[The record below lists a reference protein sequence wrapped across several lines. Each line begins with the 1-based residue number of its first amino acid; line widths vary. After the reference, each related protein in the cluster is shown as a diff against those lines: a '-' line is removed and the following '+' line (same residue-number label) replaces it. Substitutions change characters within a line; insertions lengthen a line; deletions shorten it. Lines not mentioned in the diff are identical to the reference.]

1 MIRSVTPSFAMLL
14 IESWLIRTGYF
25 TAEQLAEAREYQ
37 QRAFCSLP
45 RAFWSLG
52 WMHPSKFVR
61 LCARITNRPTLWD
74 WLKQH
79 PLDPELLWLVE
90 AVDLVPVRFLL
101 CGWANANTLVVATE
115 ELGHP
120 MVRRSVQRLWPDAA
134 IHEIPATEKQI
145 LSVLVERKLVADFL
159 GSKLTL
165 EQWQAVQNIRRRTG
179 SSLGQVLTRLNYLD
193 PKDYLGMITQLLGYP
208 VLSDLIGS
216 GLLYIDKTLSQRFD
230 PQSMMRHL
238 FYPLAWAD
246 SDTLMVMVQDPLD
259 LVVDEAIYTLRPG
272 LRIEKVLGTEAD
284 ITQLLDQ
291 THGSKFSQDAVFRLL
306 ARLPEESASRVFTP
320 PQILVGYGLVLALV
334 WGLTIAPWSTLTLL
348 VLLINV
354 FYIGSI
360 LYKLILSLAGSA
372 DQFHQITDAEVAAVD
387 DRSLPIYTVLVP
399 VYNEP
404 EVMPILIGSLSKLNY
419 PHEKLDVL
427 ILLEEKDQVTID
439 AARAANPPNFVR
451 LIRVPESHP
460 KTKPKACN
468 YGLAFARGDY
478 LTIYDAEDIPD
489 PDQLK
494 KAVIAFRK
502 GDPSL
507 VCVQAALNYFNREEN
522 FLTRMFTLEYSYWFD
537 YLLPGLETLK
547 VPIPLGGT
555 SNHFRTDRLRELEGW
570 DPFNVTEDAD
580 LGIRASQHGY
590 TVGVINS
597 TTYEEANCATKNWI
611 RQRSRWIKGY
621 MQTWL
626 VHNRHPLRSLRKLGL
641 KNWLSYQFFIGGTF
655 VTFLTSPIMWLMFL
669 YWWFTRASWLQNL
682 FPSWLIYIG
691 LFNLILGNAIGI
703 YLNLI
708 AVFRRGYYDLA
719 LYALLN
725 PIYWQLHS
733 MAAYMALWQL
743 FTKPFY
749 WEKTVHG
756 LSKFTQAKAHS
767 ASQAA

>member
-14 IESWLIRTGYF
+14 VESWLIRTGYL
-25 TAEQLAEAREYQ
+25 TSEQLAEAREYQ

-45 RAFWSLG
+45 RALWSLG
-52 WMHPSKFVR
+52 LMHPSKFAR
-61 LCARITNRPTLWD
+61 LCARITDRPTLRD

-79 PLDPELLWLVE
+79 PLDPELLWLVG

-101 CGWANANTLVVATE
+101 CGWADANTVVVATE

-120 MVRRSVQRLWPDAA
+120 MVRQNVQRLWPEAA
-134 IHEIPATEKQI
+134 IWEIPATEQQI
-145 LSVLVERKLVADFL
+145 LSVIVERKLVAEFL

-165 EQWQAVQNIRRRTG
+165 AQWQAVQATRRRTG

-193 PKDYLGMITQLLGYP
+193 PKDYLGMLTQLLGYP
-208 VLSDLIGS
+208 VMSDLIGA
-216 GLLYIDKTLSQRFD
+216 GLLYVDKTLSQRFD
-230 PQSMMRHL
+230 PQGMMRHL
-238 FYPLAWAD
+238 FYPLAWVD
-246 SDTLMVMVQDPLD
+246 TETLMVMVQDPLD
-259 LVVDEAIYTLRPG
+259 LAVDEAVYALQPG

-284 ITQLLDQ
+284 LTQLLDQ
-291 THGSKFSQDAVFRLL
+291 THGSGFSQDAVFKLL
-306 ARLPEESASRVFTP
+306 ARLPEESASRVFTL
-320 PQILVGYGLVLALV
+320 PQILVGYGLLVTLV
-334 WGLTIAPWSTLTLL
+334 WGLTMAPWSTLTLL
-348 VLLINV
+348 VLSINV

-360 LYKLILSLAGSA
+360 LYKLLLSLAGSA

-419 PHEKLDVL
+419 PQEKLDVL

-439 AARAANPPNFVR
+439 AARAANPPNFIR

-626 VHNRHPLRSLRKLGL
+626 VHNRHPLRSLSKLGL

-655 VTFLTSPIMWLMFL
+655 VTFLTSPIMWLMFVF
-669 YWWFTRASWLQNL
+669 WWVTRASWLQNL

-767 ASQAA
+767 ASQVA